1 MKFLNLISSPSTRML
16 RDTWKTSL
24 DAKLQIE
31 LAANALFPFECHGH
45 NDGNGESSPK
55 GTAVT

>member
-1 MKFLNLISSPSTRML
+1 ML

-31 LAANALFPFECHGH
+31 LTANALFPFECYGH